1 MKRNLVFLLFG
12 LMSLISLSSCVD
24 KIITPDSNEFAPLG
38 YQAKAVNLE
47 DIDED
52 NPKFLTTTF
61 QVKGVKD
68 LVISEFEKDD
78 WKILSTDQKVYTG
91 NEPLKLGQN
100 RVVINNFNK
109 VIDVPSNYGDIPIAF
124 MNTVV
129 SYDYMGQTVIL
140 KPLEEMDVTIVVEEI
155 SKEISPIFVQLGYI
169 HITLHIGCVP
179 IATTKVQFII
189 MEDVTDKKPDWDWDD
204 DDDDDKD
211 KGKEGDQ
218 EGDKGAEGGNDT
230 GSEV

>member
-1 MKRNLVFLLFG
+1 MKKNLVFLLFG
-12 LMSLISLSSCVD
+12 LMSLIGISSCED
-24 KIITPDSNEFAPLG
+24 KIITQDENEFAPLG
-38 YQAKAVNLE
+38 YQAKTINLE

-52 NPKFLTTTF
+52 NPNFLVTTF

-78 WKILSTDQKVYTG
+78 WKILTTDQKVYTG
-91 NEPLKLGQN
+91 SEPMKLGQN
-100 RVVINNFNK
+100 RIVINNFNK

-124 MNTVV
+124 LNTVV

-140 KPLEEMDVTIVVEEI
+140 KPLEEVDITIVVEEI

-169 HITLHIGCVP
+169 HITLHMGYVP

-189 MEDVTDKKPDWDWDD
+189 MEDITDKKPDWDWDD
-204 DDDDDKD
+204 DDDDKD
-211 KGKEGDQ
+211 KGKEGD
-218 EGDKGAEGGNDT
+218 DKGADGGNDG
-230 GSEV
+230 GSDV

>member
-1 MKRNLVFLLFG
+1 MKKFSYFLLFG
-12 LMSLISLSSCVD
+12 LMSLISLSSCDD
-24 KIITPDSNEFAPLG
+24 KIITQDENEFAPLG
-38 YQAKAVNLE
+38 YQAKSVNLE
-47 DIDED
+47 DIDE
-52 NPKFLTTTF
+52 NTPELITTF

-78 WKILSTDQKVYTG
+78 WRILTTDQKVYTG

-140 KPLEEMDVTIVVEEI
+140 KPLEEVDVTIVVEEI
-155 SKEISPIFVQLGYI
+155 SKEISPIFVQYGYI
-169 HITLHIGCVP
+169 HITLHMGYMP

-204 DDDDDKD
+204 DDDDDDKDKD
-211 KGKEGDQ
+211 KGEEG
-218 EGDKGAEGGNDT
+218 EGAEGGNDG

>member
-1 MKRNLVFLLFG
+1 MKKFSYFLLFG
-12 LMSLISLSSCVD
+12 LMSLISLSSCED
-24 KIITPDSNEFAPLG
+24 KIITQDENEFAPLG
-38 YQAKAVNLE
+38 YQPKTINLE

-78 WKILSTDQKVYTG
+78 WKILTTDQKVYTG
-91 NEPLKLGQN
+91 NEPMKLGQN

-124 MNTVV
+124 LNTVV

-140 KPLEEMDVTIVVEEI
+140 KPLEEVDVTIVVEEI

-169 HITLHIGCVP
+169 HITLHMGYVP

-189 MEDVTDKKPDWDWDD
+189 MEDVTDKNPDWDWDD
-204 DDDDDKD
+204 DDDDDKG
-211 KGKEGDQ
+211 GKEGDQ
-218 EGDKGAEGGNDT
+218 EGEKGAEGGNDG
-230 GSEV
+230 GSDV

>member
-1 MKRNLVFLLFG
+1 MKQIFFFLLFG
-12 LMSLISLSSCVD
+12 LMSLISLSSCED
-24 KIITPDSNEFAPLG
+24 KIITQDENEFTPLG
-38 YQAKAVNLE
+38 YQAKAINLE

-52 NPKFLTTTF
+52 NPKFIVTTF

-78 WKILSTDQKVYTG
+78 WKILTTDQKVYTG
-91 NEPLKLGQN
+91 SEPMKLGQN

-204 DDDDDKD
+204 DDDDDKG
-211 KGKEGDQ
+211 GKEGDQ
-218 EGDKGAEGGNDT
+218 EGEKGADGSNDG
-230 GSEV
+230 GSES